1 MADATDESSA
11 HARHEDEEL
20 HTWLAQSADA
30 PGVAAHAHAS
40 YGAPLGDAT
49 PPQSSLLETLYRE
62 APSLFAMQQGALA
75 KRLLIDEPAE
85 LEANYRASY
94 AAPEAPYIPRPGS
107 ASRGGGAHGAAG
119 GAVGSVTAET
129 LRDRCELVP
138 RTTASVGV
146 AVVFKGAAEE
156 PPCLTLGPP
165 DAAPEPSVDV
175 SALLG
180 DGRALPAR
188 LVPAAVLMT
197 LGSARGSAG
206 GRPRAALPTWLGQS
220 WGPSEAALDERR
232 AGQAAVA
239 EGAAAVRSQ
248 RHARIDQILYDAEGE
263 E

>member
-1 MADATDESSA
+1 M
-11 HARHEDEEL
+11 
-20 HTWLAQSADA
+20 
-30 PGVAAHAHAS
+30 
-40 YGAPLGDAT
+40 
-49 PPQSSLLETLYRE
+49 
-62 APSLFAMQQGALA
+62 APSA
-75 KRLLIDEPAE
+75 
-85 LEANYRASY
+85 ASC
-94 AAPEAPYIPRPGS
+94 S
-107 ASRGGGAHGAAG
+107 ARK
-119 GAVGSVTAET
+119 VTAET

-197 LGSARGSAG
+197 IGSARGSAG